1 MSFFDMISNAV
12 KSYGA
17 SVIIRENELTV
28 TNCQNGKTITIFADT
43 FYDKEG
49 SAQFSEYIVEFST
62 QHRHFEDDEEEEIID
77 YIQSIMRD
85 EICRLNF
92 SATVS
97 DALAVSLT
105 AKRITT
111 PIRQNGCLI
120 TALTLHN
127 MLPLYTKSTAGQG
140 ALIQADKIYPN
151 KQAL

>member
-1 MSFFDMISNAV
+1 MSFFDMIRNAV

-28 TNCQNGKTITIFADT
+28 TNCQNGKTITVFADT
-43 FYDKEG
+43 FYDKDG
-49 SAQFSEYIVEFST
+49 AAQFSEYIVEFAT

-85 EICRLNF
+85 EVLPIEF
-92 SATVS
+92 FATVS
-97 DALAVSLT
+97 GALVVSLT
-105 AKRITT
+105 AKRIPAPT
-111 PIRQNGCLI
+111 RQNGCLI

-127 MLPLYTKSTAGQG
+127 MLPLHTKSTAGQG
-140 ALIQADKIYPN
+140 DLIQADKIYSN

>member
-62 QHRHFEDDEEEEIID
+62 QHCHFEDDEEEEIID

-85 EICRLNF
+85 EVLPIEFFCTGQRCFGGELDRKKNTG
-92 SATVS
+92 ADPTKWLS
-97 DALAVSLT
+97 DNGIDPAQYAAFAYEINSWSG
-105 AKRITT
+105 RFDSG
-111 PIRQNGCLI
+111 RQNLS
-120 TALTLHN
+120 
-127 MLPLYTKSTAGQG
+127 K
-140 ALIQADKIYPN
+140 
-151 KQAL
+151 